1 MGWRLLILVKLC
13 MKKIKKGGW
22 NDKIYDTATT
32 LFQIT
37 QNSTTFSQ
45 PAIQEKYLNLPLA
58 YTGHFL
64 NLELFSDTCIVQAIC
79 LFRHLPC
86 LYSTVTV
93 NATSFQN
100 GAVIFS

>member
-1 MGWRLLILVKLC
+1 MVTDGVKVINFSRTLH
-13 MKKIKKGGW
+13 KKNKKGGW

-86 LYSTVTV
+86 FIL
-93 NATSFQN
+93 QWL
-100 GAVIFS
+100 